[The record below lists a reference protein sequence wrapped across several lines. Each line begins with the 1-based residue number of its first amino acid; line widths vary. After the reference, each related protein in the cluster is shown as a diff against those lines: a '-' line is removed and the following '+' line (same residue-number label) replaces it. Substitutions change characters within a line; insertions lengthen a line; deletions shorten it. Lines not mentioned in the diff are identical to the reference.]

1 MSHELFHVLVQILV
15 EMNCRVH
22 GGDGI
27 WLPLCSALTGGYNQ
41 VDVSFMAYL
50 DPEAFD
56 DIPDKPC
63 SPYKVHGQ
71 CVDLVSFGSGTV
83 RSTPGYELIRT
94 LPSFVSLETHIV
106 PGTKVVPTIDMATD
120 IGAVVLMHH
129 DQHVVEADLSVI
141 RNLQSQDRMFEY
153 EGDEVWERRRLV
165 HPICSLEGLVRSSP
179 FLSATKPHRRLM
191 SLDPPEMYLSQ
202 F

>member
-1 MSHELFHVLVQILV
+1 
-15 EMNCRVH
+15 
-22 GGDGI
+22 
-27 WLPLCSALTGGYNQ
+27 
-41 VDVSFMAYL
+41 MAYL

-56 DIPDKPC
+56 QIPDKPC
-63 SPYKVHGQ
+63 SPYQVHGQ
-71 CVDLVSFGSGTV
+71 CVDLVSFGTGTV
-83 RSTPGYELIRT
+83 QFTPGYDLIRT

-129 DQHVVEADLSVI
+129 DPHVVEADLSVI

-153 EGDEVWERRRLV
+153 EDTTDDDEVIWERRRLV
-165 HPICSLEGLVRSSP
+165 RPACSLEGLLRSSP
-179 FLSATKPHRRLM
+179 LLSSSKPHRRLM
-191 SLDPPEMYLSQ
+191 SSDPPDMYLLSQ